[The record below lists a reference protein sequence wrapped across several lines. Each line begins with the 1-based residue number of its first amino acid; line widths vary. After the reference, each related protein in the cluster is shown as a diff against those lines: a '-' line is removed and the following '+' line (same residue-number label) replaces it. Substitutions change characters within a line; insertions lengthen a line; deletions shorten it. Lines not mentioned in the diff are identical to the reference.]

1 MKMHYYNHIM
11 ACAKLAAMMLGCYS
25 WFPGY
30 AVVRCSEYNL
40 SHLVASVFKVVA
52 RWSSF
57 KRVKVRVNPN
67 PNLTL
72 KTV

>member
-1 MKMHYYNHIM
+1 MIKMKMHYYNHIM

-40 SHLVASVFKVVA
+40 SHLVA